1 MWPDRCVND
10 GTGETGIHCLSDH
23 AAIEAPGARVQIQI
37 TPWSYGSKS
46 VASEIGCEYVWG
58 MDTGGVSAG
67 DSVSLLSANAGVK
80 GRARTGSEGSADAS
94 DVARIGETEK
104 KAMSV
109 YPHGL
114 KLTSAGASKSHGAWR
129 SAAKSGP
136 RVGGCRCVATGS
148 STAHPTR
155 SLGTTTT
162 HAAPSCTAPYAT
174 RFCRDHATGLS
185 RAIEPSKHAC
195 THAFRRLLRPAS
207 ASIAHGPPRHD
218 ARQRKTRC
226 GRGLFMS
233 RDTTRRHE
241 RGGARGVGRRRLAMT
256 TSTRNAAAAIRR
268 LTIEYKQLT
277 TDPNTLFPAVGP
289 ISEDNYLEWEA
300 LLPGPDDTPFEGGV
314 FSARLSFPPTYP
326 LEPPT
331 MRFDPPIFHPNG
343 TSMHLTRQCTLM
355 ASCALAFC
363 MPLAMTRTVRG
374 MALTAVYESSA
385 ERWSPVQSIEKIL
398 LSVLSMLSEPNIES
412 GANIDASK
420 MYRDDRAKYEETI
433 RKQVREQ
440 LGL

>member
-1 MWPDRCVND
+1 
-10 GTGETGIHCLSDH
+10 
-23 AAIEAPGARVQIQI
+23 
-37 TPWSYGSKS
+37 
-46 VASEIGCEYVWG
+46 
-58 MDTGGVSAG
+58 
-67 DSVSLLSANAGVK
+67 
-80 GRARTGSEGSADAS
+80 
-94 DVARIGETEK
+94 
-104 KAMSV
+104 
-109 YPHGL
+109 
-114 KLTSAGASKSHGAWR
+114 
-129 SAAKSGP
+129 
-136 RVGGCRCVATGS
+136 
-148 STAHPTR
+148 
-155 SLGTTTT
+155 
-162 HAAPSCTAPYAT
+162 
-174 RFCRDHATGLS
+174 
-185 RAIEPSKHAC
+185 
-195 THAFRRLLRPAS
+195 
-207 ASIAHGPPRHD
+207 
-218 ARQRKTRC
+218 
-226 GRGLFMS
+226 
-233 RDTTRRHE
+233 
-241 RGGARGVGRRRLAMT
+241 MT

-331 MRFDPPIFHPNG
+331 MRFDPPIFHPNVYPDG
-343 TSMHLTRQCTLM
+343 LVCISILHAAGDDPNM
-355 ASCALAFC
+355 
-363 MPLAMTRTVRG
+363 
-374 MALTAVYESSA
+374 YESSA